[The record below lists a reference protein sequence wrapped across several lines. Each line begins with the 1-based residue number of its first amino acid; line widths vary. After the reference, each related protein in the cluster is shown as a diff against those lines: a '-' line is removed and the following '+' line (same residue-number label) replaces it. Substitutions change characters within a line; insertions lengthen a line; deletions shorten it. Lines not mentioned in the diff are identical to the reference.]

1 MMNSSLLSQQRVPS
15 GTVALG
21 RRQEWLVY
29 GWLLVLVLAPLLLIT
44 AETPFAPQ
52 RHVDMRTHAVV
63 ELFCGV
69 TALMIATLILVLS
82 RQYQERALKLFAT
95 GFFAMGALDV
105 LHAATP
111 ADVYPELFVGL
122 HTLSTL
128 SGGALLCLGA
138 ARYYLDHNPDAPA
151 LRQSGELLSMLAV
164 LTAVAVAYH
173 LILPPGRVDD
183 LYNFSALARRAHE
196 LSSLLYAGAALLAFL
211 FYRATRQRLVLI
223 AAGLLFIFSESAYLF
238 RFSHLWDT
246 TWWLWH
252 AVKVGFYIG
261 TLVVIAA
268 GLVVALRAVERAR
281 AAQIA
286 TNRQLVRAH
295 DSLGLV
301 HHELQIRNAMVNASI
316 NASTLDQTLK
326 IIESALA
333 ELLGPCRYTL
343 MLRVPEDEVAEWQR
357 DMRHQTLHWEVAVT
371 ADAMPCA
378 RLVRAVGGSGDEVVQ
393 TCTPAHGNHVCMCLA
408 LRAHDQI
415 FGYLRMQVEN
425 AEPAHVKYEQLEVIA
440 AEIGPILHNALLHY
454 RWSSAVAFR
463 SALTRMAALLGST
476 LELPRVLQSVCR
488 ESAQLLQSEAAALF
502 LAEDGGER
510 MHLASRCMFGVAP
523 TDDGG
528 RQPFQ
533 QPSWVDSAE
542 GQALFADLRQS
553 GRPLALVKPD
563 SPLEAAPF
571 PLGSEGCQW
580 GALVMFPLFDAGRLM
595 ALMIIM
601 RRERVAFSRATLEQ
615 GELLAE
621 QVRGAIANA
630 RAYEAVR
637 RSNDQLRHSEQE
649 RMRAERLA
657 VLGQMAASV
666 AHEVR
671 NPLSAINNCLAVLR
685 HKVPAETKAAM
696 PAIEIIGDEVQ
707 RLERLT
713 RNFISFGRASQRPR
727 TAVQLGHL
735 VLRVCDGI
743 EAHIRQEGLAVTV
756 DHELQGTDAAVLFDA
771 DGFQELLWNL
781 LLNAVQAMQGRGQV
795 RVRLVMRTRSAFL
808 AVADSG
814 PGIAPADRARIF
826 EPFYSKKSQGAGL
839 GLAIVRQHVEGWSG
853 RLRVGGPPGACFALR
868 FPVTLVP
875 VEPTAEAR
883 A

>member
-1 MMNSSLLSQQRVPS
+1 MIPSLSTHPQIAAGPR
-15 GTVALG
+15 LG
-21 RRQEWLVY
+21 RRQEWLLY
-29 GWLLVLVLAPLLLIT
+29 GWFLLLVLAPLLLMID
-44 AETPFAPQ
+44 ETTFADQ
-52 RHVDMRTHAVV
+52 RHVDIRTHSAV

-69 TALMIATLILVLS
+69 TGLMIATLVLVLS

-95 GFFAMGALDV
+95 GFFCMGSLDI
-105 LHAATP
+105 LHALTP
-111 ADVYPELFVGL
+111 VLDYPGLFVGF

-128 SGGALLCLGA
+128 SGGAFLCAGA
-138 ARYYLDHNPDAPA
+138 ARYYLDHNPEAPP

-164 LTAVAVAYH
+164 LALIAIAYH
-173 LILPPGRVDD
+173 LILPPGRLDD
-183 LYNFSALARRAHE
+183 LYSFSALARRTHE
-196 LSSLLYAGAALLAFL
+196 LASLLYAGAALLAFL
-211 FYRATRQRLVLI
+211 FFRATRQRLVLI
-223 AAGLLFIFSESAYLF
+223 AAGLLLVFSESAYLF

-281 AAQIA
+281 VAQLT
-286 TNRQLVRAH
+286 TNRQLAH
-295 DSLGLV
+295 AHASLGLV

-316 NASTLDQTLK
+316 NARTLDQTLQVV
-326 IIESALA
+326 ESALA
-333 ELLGPCRYTL
+333 ELLGPCRYRLT
-343 MLRVPEDEVAEWQR
+343 LRVPTDEVAEWER
-357 DMRHQTLHWEVAVT
+357 DMRRQTLHWDVSVT
-371 ADAMPCA
+371 DDAMPCA
-378 RLVRAVGGSGDEVVQ
+378 RLVQAVGGNGDETVQ
-393 TCTPAHGNHVCMCLA
+393 TCTPTRADYVCMCLA
-408 LRAHDQI
+408 LRAQDQV
-415 FGYLRMQVEN
+415 FGYLRMQVQH
-425 AEPAHVKYEQLEVIA
+425 AHPARIKYEQLEVIA

-454 RWSSAVAFR
+454 RWNTAVAFR

-476 LELPRVLQSVCR
+476 LELPQVLQSVCR

-502 LAEDGGER
+502 LAEEQGEHMR
-510 MHLASRCMFGVAP
+510 LASRCMFGTAAE
-523 TDDGG
+523 DGG
-528 RQPFQ
+528 GR

-542 GQALFADLRQS
+542 GAALFARLRET
-553 GRPLALVKPD
+553 GRPLALVKPE
-563 SPLEAAPF
+563 SPQEPMPF
-571 PLGSEGCQW
+571 PLGTEGCQW

-601 RRERVAFSRATLEQ
+601 RRDRIAFSRATLEQ

-630 RAYEAVR
+630 RAYQAVR

-685 HKVPAETKAAM
+685 RKVPTEAQGAM

-713 RNFISFGRASQRPR
+713 RNFISFGRASQRPLVP
-727 TAVQLGHL
+727 AQLDHL
-735 VLRVCDGI
+735 VHRVCEGV
-743 EAHIRQEGLAVTV
+743 EAHIRQEGMAV
-756 DHELQGTDAAVLFDA
+756 ELQQELRGASTAVLFDA

-781 LLNAVQAMQGRGQV
+781 LLNAVQAMQGRGRV
-795 RVRLVMRTRSAFL
+795 RVRLVQRATTTFL
-808 AVADSG
+808 AVSDDG
-814 PGIAPADRARIF
+814 PGVALADRARIF
-826 EPFYSKKSQGAGL
+826 EPFYSQKSQGAGL
-839 GLAIVRQHVEGWSG
+839 GLAIVRQHVEGWGG
-853 RLRVGGPPGACFALR
+853 RLRLWSPPGACFTLR
-868 FPVTLVP
+868 FPVTP
-875 VEPTAEAR
+875 AGATREP
-883 A
+883 